1 MWKNCTNITNTNNT
15 FVQFYVTQHV
25 TIPRPAMSI
34 SAACMGATEHTRGS
48 LLNSYGDTKVKFTVS
63 KDSRSP
69 SVYGLSRNSGL

>member
-1 MWKNCTNITNTNNT
+1 
-15 FVQFYVTQHV
+15 
-25 TIPRPAMSI
+25 
-34 SAACMGATEHTRGS
+34 MGATEHTRGS